1 MVTSLLFLG
10 GLGAVAALLL
20 GIASRVFYVEEDPR
34 IDAVEGALPGANCGG
49 CGYAGCRACA
59 EAIVD
64 GKCEASACVAG
75 GFETAVAVGE
85 VMGVKVEAKEPELA
99 ATSCNYSTD
108 EADLIYNY
116 NGANNCQAAMDL
128 FGGSKLCSVGC
139 LGLGSCVMACNFDA
153 LEMGDDHLPIFNPKK
168 CVGCGACAEACPKDI
183 IGLTNN
189 TIRMLTEYTTD
200 ECHAPCQRACPTG
213 IDIPGYIKEIKE
225 GRFEEALRI
234 IKEKCPLPLVCGRI
248 CPAPCELDCRRI
260 LANDEPVAINPL
272 KRFVA
277 EYEQATG
284 KRVEQYM
291 NPDSG
296 KRTAVIG
303 AGAEGL
309 TVANYLARLGH
320 APTLYEAKEKL
331 GGILRYV
338 ISPGRVPDSLLDSEI
353 EGILELGVTAK
364 TNHTLGSEITISS
377 LLAEGFDAI
386 VLTTGGFDSRKVLKN
401 DSKALLVP
409 GIHLMIDYL
418 AAEAAGKKLEVGD
431 HVLIAGATDNCLEIS
446 ENCLRSGATR
456 VTIISENNER
466 YLPDNLIDSDSLA
479 QKGIHVMANTR
490 ITTLFGND
498 DKLVGATVECY
509 ESDEIGVAKTDVD
522 TLIAAT
528 GRLPEL
534 VIAPVVI
541 DEEDEEKAAEM
552 KEKISGFAIC
562 PNWLTA
568 ETFRTLSDE
577 GGNGLFSSPE
587 PGRISDASAV
597 VKAIRSGRR
606 VARGMHLYLTGKQIE
621 AVPNLAVDATEIL
634 NVSSVEDVPVVPR
647 QHPAAADPEPGTG
660 SDWTAGEETVGLI
673 ESESRKEAER
683 CLQCGLICYKKAM

>member
-59 EAIVD
+59 EGIVD

-75 GFETAVAVGE
+75 GFDTAVAVGE

-108 EADLIYNY
+108 EADLIYSY
-116 NGANNCQAAMDL
+116 NGANNCQSAMDL

-153 LEMGDDHLPIFNPKK
+153 LEIGENHLPIFNPNK

-200 ECHAPCQRACPTG
+200 ECTAPCQRACPTG
-213 IDIPGYIKEIKE
+213 IDIPAYIKEIKE
-225 GRFEEALRI
+225 GHYEEALRI
-234 IKEKCPLPLVCGRI
+234 IKEKCPLPLICGRI
-248 CPAPCELDCRRI
+248 CPAPCELDCRRT
-260 LANDEPVAINPL
+260 LAEDEAVAINPL

-277 EYEQATG
+277 DYERTTG
-284 KRVEQYM
+284 KRIEQFK

-296 KRTAVIG
+296 KQTAVIG
-303 AGAEGL
+303 AGVEGL
-309 TVANYLARLGH
+309 TAANYLARLGH
-320 APTLYEAKEKL
+320 APTLFEAREKL
-331 GGILRYV
+331 GGILRHV
-338 ISPGRVPDSLLDSEI
+338 ISDGRVPDEVLDSEI
-353 EGILELGVTAK
+353 QGILDLGVTAK
-364 TNHTLGSEITISS
+364 TGQTMGVDVTISS
-377 LLAEGFDAI
+377 LLAEEFDAI
-386 VLTTGGFDSRKVLKN
+386 VLTTGGFDSRKVLGN
-401 DSKALLVP
+401 NAQAPLVP
-409 GIHLMIDYL
+409 GIHLMFDFL
-418 AAEAAGKKLEVGD
+418 AAEAKGTALTVGK
-431 HVLIAGATDNCLEIS
+431 HVLIAGATVRSLDVAQSCLK
-446 ENCLRSGATR
+446 NGAER
-456 VTIISENNER
+456 VSIISENTSA
-466 YLPDNLIDSDSLA
+466 YLPENLLA
-479 QKGIHVMANTR
+479 GEALAEQGIQVMTETR

-498 DKLVGATVECY
+498 NQLVGAAVECH
-509 ESDEIGVAKTDVD
+509 EEDGIGVAKTDVD
-522 TLIAAT
+522 MLIVAM

-541 DEEDEEKAAEM
+541 DEEDEEKATEM
-552 KEKISGFAIC
+552 EEKISGFTTR

-568 ETFRTLSDE
+568 EIFRTLSDE

-587 PGRISDASAV
+587 PARVSDAAAV

-606 VARGMHLYLTGKQIE
+606 VVRGIHFYLTGKQIE
-621 AVPNLAVDATEIL
+621 EIPNLAADTNEIL
-634 NVSSVEDVPVVPR
+634 NVSSVEDVSVVPR
-647 QHPAAADPEPGTG
+647 QYPATVAPEPGTSG
-660 SDWTAGEETVGLI
+660 DWNNTEDTVGLNET
-673 ESESRKEAER
+673 ESQKEAER
-683 CLQCGLICYKKAM
+683 CLRCGLICYTKAM